1 MNRPQGECRIQ
12 ILPKEDAKL
21 QVIRPIMRSTN
32 IFFGQKVFF
41 GFNASTIGTYKT
53 ISQKETVA
61 RNGNNKNGTGRTGS
75 NNGLFELAL
84 KLCQDRMKEIPIDV
98 KYISMIDMLGLGKLR
113 HLSSI
118 QINQEKTSHK
128 IG

>member
-1 MNRPQGECRIQ
+1 MSDTDSSERRCQTASD
-12 ILPKEDAKL
+12 K
-21 QVIRPIMRSTN
+21 TN
-32 IFFGQKVFF
+32 NAIHQYLFWSKSFF

-84 KLCQDRMKEIPIDV
+84 KLCQDRMKKIPIDV
-98 KYISMIDMLGLGKLR
+98 EYMSMIDILGLGQLR

-118 QINQEKTSHK
+118 QINQEKISHQ